1 MKFFQVRT
9 PFLALDY
16 YSPDSIL
23 GDEILGEILYSV
35 LLQIS
40 RLNFRLDLKNASFLD
55 DTWELPECVNVEF
68 VPCKT
73 LGISVW

>member
-1 MKFFQVRT
+1 MKPEYAT
-9 PFLALDY
+9 EY
-16 YSPDSIL
+16 YDKDSIVSN
-23 GDEILGEILYSV
+23 EILCQIFISV

-40 RLNFRLDLKNASFLD
+40 KLNFKLDLMNSSFLD
-55 DTWELPECVNVEF
+55 DTWELPECKSLEL